1 MAEEV
6 GVETVEEVSIVEG
19 EDEEV
24 MDSLVMDSVSLN
36 GKDGRVENKSSMG
49 SRLIVTGE
57 IVVEWLLVKL
67 VGLLMYSPMVERL
80 VDREEK
86 RFLD

>member
-19 EDEEV
+19 KDEEV

-36 GKDGRVENKSSMG
+36 GEDGGVENKSSMG

-67 VGLLMYSPMVERL
+67 LGLLMYSPMVERL